1 MVTRKKGKGNTSAL
15 FVRAMDIIGVTTR
28 RANQKTLKL

>member
-1 MVTRKKGKGNTSAL
+1 MVIRKKEKGNTSAL
-15 FVRAMDIIGVTTR
+15 FVRAMDIIGITAR

>member
-15 FVRAMDIIGVTTR
+15 FVRAMDIIGITAR